1 MNVRL
6 AVPVALFAVS
16 ACANPVARKLEGRW
30 TGDTITNLDA
40 AQLPSAI
47 GWVRGTSFEF
57 AGGNVTVAIPTELPR
72 SGEYEV
78 TSATDTEALLAVR
91 RPDGAIDSLALKFDG
106 DQHLRWQVGGGREII
121 LRRID

>member
-1 MNVRL
+1 MIARL
-6 AVPVALFAVS
+6 AVVLAFLGLS
-16 ACANPVARKLEGRW
+16 SCASPVARKLEGRW
-30 TGDTITNLDA
+30 IGDTITNLDA

-72 SGEYEV
+72 TGDYEV
-78 TSATDTEALLAVR
+78 LTGSDTEAQLAVH
-91 RPDGAIDSLALKFDG
+91 RPDGAVDSLQLKFDG
-106 DQHLRWQVGGGREII
+106 DQHLRWQVGGGREVI